1 MTRCDKAEALRQ
13 SRCTAI
19 KQRHCGKAVVLQ
31 QSGRGITEEAS
42 MTEEVYL
49 GIDTSCYTTSLFFMD
64 SEGHAAAEAR
74 RILKVKP
81 GGCGLQQSEMLY
93 QHTRNLPELME
104 AAAQGR
110 RFSVRG
116 IGVSARPRPREDS
129 YMPAFLAG
137 LGFARSLAALY
148 GIPLWQISHQENHL
162 EAALWSANGPDAD
175 RFLFLHASGG
185 TTDLLLAEKE
195 NSAYKLTEIGGS
207 LDLHAGQF
215 VDRVGVAL
223 GLGFPAGPA
232 LEQMAEQH
240 TEIIEI
246 PVSVRKTKASLS
258 GPCTWVLRKI
268 ETSKKEAADLN
279 RADSVNA
286 TEGNTATA
294 TPFADPKQKAEA
306 TEAVS
311 APNLAA
317 GVQWG
322 LAETFVRMIR
332 NGAAEHHVK
341 HAILAGGVCANRW
354 IRNHIVEKLAKRG
367 IRVWMPD
374 NRYSG
379 DNASG
384 CAAYARRQGEHHG

>member
-1 MTRCDKAEALRQ
+1 
-13 SRCTAI
+13 
-19 KQRHCGKAVVLQ
+19 
-31 QSGRGITEEAS
+31 

-64 SEGHAAAEAR
+64 REGHAAAEAR

-104 AAAQGR
+104 EAARGH
-110 RFSVRG
+110 RFTVRG

-185 TTDLLLAEKE
+185 TTDLLLAVKE
-195 NSAYKLTEIGGS
+195 SSAYKLTEIGGS

-232 LEQMAEQH
+232 LEQLAEQH
-240 TEIIEI
+240 TEIPQI
-246 PVSVRKTKASLS
+246 PVSVHKTKVSLS
-258 GPCTWVLRKI
+258 GPCTWVLRAI
-268 ETSKKEAADLN
+268 EKAKQETEISN
-279 RADSVNA
+279 QSDSVNVA
-286 TEGNTATA
+286 DGNTATG
-294 TPFADPKQKAEA
+294 FADAKQQVEDSHITAA
-306 TEAVS
+306 
-311 APNLAA
+311 NLAA

-332 NGAAEHHVK
+332 NGAAEHNVK
-341 HAILAGGVCANRW
+341 HVSLAGGVCANRW

-384 CAAYARRQGEHHG
+384 CAAYARRQGEGQC

>member
-1 MTRCDKAEALRQ
+1 
-13 SRCTAI
+13 
-19 KQRHCGKAVVLQ
+19 
-31 QSGRGITEEAS
+31 

-64 SEGHAAAEAR
+64 REGHAVAEAR

-104 AAAQGR
+104 EAAQGH
-110 RFSVRG
+110 RFTVRG

-195 NSAYKLTEIGGS
+195 NSRYKLTEIGGS

-215 VDRVGVAL
+215 VDRVGVAM

-232 LEQMAEQH
+232 LEQLAEQY
-240 TEIIEI
+240 TEIPEI
-246 PVSVRKTKASLS
+246 PVSVHKTKVSLS
-258 GPCTWVLRKI
+258 GPCTWVLRAI
-268 ETSKKEAADLN
+268 E
-279 RADSVNA
+279 
-286 TEGNTATA
+286 
-294 TPFADPKQKAEA
+294 KAGQDA
-306 TEAVS
+306 AVS
-311 APNLAA
+311 NPSAHASEEGGSSTTANIAA

-332 NGAAEHHVK
+332 NGAAEHNVK
-341 HAILAGGVCANRW
+341 DVILAGGVCANRW
-354 IRNHIVEKLAKRG
+354 IRNHMVEKLAKRG
-367 IRVWMPD
+367 IRVRMPD

>member
-1 MTRCDKAEALRQ
+1 
-13 SRCTAI
+13 
-19 KQRHCGKAVVLQ
+19 
-31 QSGRGITEEAS
+31 

-64 SEGHAAAEAR
+64 REGQVAAEAR

-104 AAAQGR
+104 EAARGHS
-110 RFSVRG
+110 FTVRG

-195 NSAYKLTEIGGS
+195 NAAYRLTEIGGS

-223 GLGFPAGPA
+223 GLDFPAGPA
-232 LEQMAEQH
+232 LEQLAEQH
-240 TEIIEI
+240 TEIPEI
-246 PVSVRKTKASLS
+246 PVSVHKTKVSLS
-258 GPCTWVLRKI
+258 GPCTWVLRAIGNAKS
-268 ETSKKEAADLN
+268 ETEENPIAA
-279 RADSVNA
+279 A
-286 TEGNTATA
+286 
-294 TPFADPKQKAEA
+294 
-306 TEAVS
+306 
-311 APNLAA
+311 NLAA

-341 HAILAGGVCANRW
+341 HVILAGGVCANRW

-384 CAAYARRQGEHHG
+384 CAAYARRQGEGQH

>member
-1 MTRCDKAEALRQ
+1 
-13 SRCTAI
+13 
-19 KQRHCGKAVVLQ
+19 
-31 QSGRGITEEAS
+31 

-64 SEGHAAAEAR
+64 REGHAAAEAR

-104 AAAQGR
+104 EAAR
-110 RFSVRG
+110 RHRFTVRG

-195 NSAYKLTEIGGS
+195 SSAYKLTEIGGS

-232 LEQMAEQH
+232 LEQLAEQH
-240 TEIIEI
+240 TEIPEI
-246 PVSVRKTKASLS
+246 PVSVHKTKVSLS
-258 GPCTWVLRKI
+258 GPCTWVLRAIGKAKQ
-268 ETSKKEAADLN
+268 ETEISNQSDSVTAADG
-279 RADSVNA
+279 S
-286 TEGNTATA
+286 TANN
-294 TPFADPKQKAEA
+294 FADAKVL
-306 TEAVS
+306 TEESHITA
-311 APNLAA
+311 ANLAA

-332 NGAAEHHVK
+332 NGAAEHNVK
-341 HAILAGGVCANRW
+341 HVILAGGVCANRW

-384 CAAYARRQGEHHG
+384 CAAYARRQGEGQR

>member
-1 MTRCDKAEALRQ
+1 MRCSEESAS
-13 SRCTAI
+13 SR
-19 KQRHCGKAVVLQ
+19 KKH
-31 QSGRGITEEAS
+31 S
-42 MTEEVYL
+42 MTEEIYL

-64 SEGHAAAEAR
+64 RVGQVAAEAR

-93 QHTRNLPELME
+93 QHTRNLPALME
-104 AAAQGR
+104 EAALGHS
-110 RFSVRG
+110 FTVRG

-195 NSAYKLTEIGGS
+195 NAAYRLTEIGGS
-207 LDLHAGQF
+207 LDLHAGKF

-232 LEQMAEQH
+232 LEQLAEQH
-240 TEIIEI
+240 TEIPEI
-246 PVSVRKTKASLS
+246 PVSVHKTKVSLS
-258 GPCTWVLRKI
+258 GPCTWVLRAIGKANQ
-268 ETSKKEAADLN
+268 ETEISN
-279 RADSVNA
+279 QPGSVNA
-286 TEGNTATA
+286 TNANQTEGSPTAA
-294 TPFADPKQKAEA
+294 A
-306 TEAVS
+306 
-311 APNLAA
+311 NLAA

-332 NGAAEHHVK
+332 NGAAEHNVK
-341 HAILAGGVCANRW
+341 HVILAGGVCANRW

-384 CAAYARRQGEHHG
+384 CAAYARRQGEGLR

>member
-1 MTRCDKAEALRQ
+1 
-13 SRCTAI
+13 
-19 KQRHCGKAVVLQ
+19 
-31 QSGRGITEEAS
+31 

-64 SEGHAAAEAR
+64 REGHAAAETR

-104 AAAQGR
+104 EAARGH
-110 RFSVRG
+110 RFIVRG

-195 NSAYKLTEIGGS
+195 NSAYRLTEIGGS

-232 LEQMAEQH
+232 LEQLAEQH
-240 TEIIEI
+240 TEIPEI
-246 PVSVRKTKASLS
+246 PVSVHKTKVSFS
-258 GPCTWVLRKI
+258 GPCTWVLRAIGKAKP
-268 ETSKKEAADLN
+268 ETEEIPIAA
-279 RADSVNA
+279 A
-286 TEGNTATA
+286 
-294 TPFADPKQKAEA
+294 
-306 TEAVS
+306 
-311 APNLAA
+311 NLAA

-332 NGAAEHHVK
+332 NGAAEHNVK
-341 HAILAGGVCANRW
+341 HVILAGGVCANRW
-354 IRNHIVEKLAKRG
+354 IRNHIVEKLAKRN

-384 CAAYARRQGEHHG
+384 CAAYARRQGEGQR

>member
-1 MTRCDKAEALRQ
+1 
-13 SRCTAI
+13 
-19 KQRHCGKAVVLQ
+19 
-31 QSGRGITEEAS
+31 

-64 SEGHAAAEAR
+64 REGHAAAETR

-104 AAAQGR
+104 EAARGHS
-110 RFSVRG
+110 FTVRG

-195 NSAYKLTEIGGS
+195 NAAYRLTEIGGS

-232 LEQMAEQH
+232 LEQLAEHH
-240 TEIIEI
+240 TEIPEI
-246 PVSVRKTKASLS
+246 PVSVHKTKVSLS
-258 GPCTWVLRKI
+258 GPCTWVLRAI
-268 ETSKKEAADLN
+268 EKAKPETEESPIAA
-279 RADSVNA
+279 A
-286 TEGNTATA
+286 
-294 TPFADPKQKAEA
+294 
-306 TEAVS
+306 
-311 APNLAA
+311 NLAA

-341 HAILAGGVCANRW
+341 HVILAGGVCANRW

-384 CAAYARRQGEHHG
+384 CAAYARRQGEGQH

>member
-1 MTRCDKAEALRQ
+1 M
-13 SRCTAI
+13 
-19 KQRHCGKAVVLQ
+19 KQRYCGKADALL
-31 QSGRGITEEAS
+31 RKKHS

-64 SEGHAAAEAR
+64 REGQVAAEAR

-104 AAAQGR
+104 EAARGHS
-110 RFSVRG
+110 FTVRG

-195 NSAYKLTEIGGS
+195 NAAYRLTEIGGS

-223 GLGFPAGPA
+223 GLDFPAGPA
-232 LEQMAEQH
+232 LEQLAEQH
-240 TEIIEI
+240 TEIPEI
-246 PVSVRKTKASLS
+246 PVSVHKTKVSLS
-258 GPCTWVLRKI
+258 GPCTWVP
-268 ETSKKEAADLN
+268 ETEENPIAA
-279 RADSVNA
+279 A
-286 TEGNTATA
+286 
-294 TPFADPKQKAEA
+294 
-306 TEAVS
+306 
-311 APNLAA
+311 NLAA

-341 HAILAGGVCANRW
+341 HVILAGGVCANRW

-384 CAAYARRQGEHHG
+384 CAAYARRQGEGQH

>member
-1 MTRCDKAEALRQ
+1 
-13 SRCTAI
+13 
-19 KQRHCGKAVVLQ
+19 
-31 QSGRGITEEAS
+31 

-64 SEGHAAAEAR
+64 REGHAAAETR

-81 GGCGLQQSEMLY
+81 GGCALQQSEMLY

-104 AAAQGR
+104 EAARGHS
-110 RFSVRG
+110 FTVRG

-195 NSAYKLTEIGGS
+195 NAAYRLTEIGGS

-232 LEQMAEQH
+232 LEQLAEQH
-240 TEIIEI
+240 TEIPEI
-246 PVSVRKTKASLS
+246 PVSVHKTKVSLS
-258 GPCTWVLRKI
+258 GPCTWVLRAI
-268 ETSKKEAADLN
+268 EKAKPETEESPIAA
-279 RADSVNA
+279 A
-286 TEGNTATA
+286 
-294 TPFADPKQKAEA
+294 
-306 TEAVS
+306 
-311 APNLAA
+311 NLAA

-341 HAILAGGVCANRW
+341 HVILAGGVCANRW

-384 CAAYARRQGEHHG
+384 CAAYARRQGEGLR

>member
-1 MTRCDKAEALRQ
+1 M
-13 SRCTAI
+13 
-19 KQRHCGKAVVLQ
+19 KQRYCGKADALL
-31 QSGRGITEEAS
+31 RKKHS

-64 SEGHAAAEAR
+64 REGQVAAEAR

-104 AAAQGR
+104 EAARGHS
-110 RFSVRG
+110 FTVRG

-148 GIPLWQISHQENHL
+148 GIPLWQLSHQENHL

-195 NSAYKLTEIGGS
+195 NAAYRLTEIGGS

-232 LEQMAEQH
+232 LEQLAEQH
-240 TEIIEI
+240 TEIPEI
-246 PVSVRKTKASLS
+246 PVSVHKTKVSLS
-258 GPCTWVLRKI
+258 GPCTWVLRAIGKAKP
-268 ETSKKEAADLN
+268 ETEESPIAA
-279 RADSVNA
+279 A
-286 TEGNTATA
+286 
-294 TPFADPKQKAEA
+294 
-306 TEAVS
+306 
-311 APNLAA
+311 NLAA

-341 HAILAGGVCANRW
+341 HVILAGGVCANRW

-384 CAAYARRQGEHHG
+384 CAAYARRQGEGQH

>member
-1 MTRCDKAEALRQ
+1 
-13 SRCTAI
+13 
-19 KQRHCGKAVVLQ
+19 
-31 QSGRGITEEAS
+31 
-42 MTEEVYL
+42 
-49 GIDTSCYTTSLFFMD
+49 
-64 SEGHAAAEAR
+64 
-74 RILKVKP
+74 
-81 GGCGLQQSEMLY
+81 
-93 QHTRNLPELME
+93 
-104 AAAQGR
+104 
-110 RFSVRG
+110 
-116 IGVSARPRPREDS
+116 
-129 YMPAFLAG
+129 MPAFLAG

-195 NSAYKLTEIGGS
+195 NAAYRLTEIGGS

-232 LEQMAEQH
+232 LEQLAEEH
-240 TEIIEI
+240 TEIPEI
-246 PVSVRKTKASLS
+246 PVSVHKTKVSLS
-258 GPCTWVLRKI
+258 GPCTWVLRAIGKAKP
-268 ETSKKEAADLN
+268 ETEKSPIAA
-279 RADSVNA
+279 A
-286 TEGNTATA
+286 
-294 TPFADPKQKAEA
+294 
-306 TEAVS
+306 
-311 APNLAA
+311 NLAA

-332 NGAAEHHVK
+332 NGAAEHNVK
-341 HAILAGGVCANRW
+341 HVILAGGVCANRW

-384 CAAYARRQGEHHG
+384 CAAYARRQEEGQH

>member
-1 MTRCDKAEALRQ
+1 M
-13 SRCTAI
+13 
-19 KQRHCGKAVVLQ
+19 KQRYCGKADALL
-31 QSGRGITEEAS
+31 RKKHS

-64 SEGHAAAEAR
+64 REGQVAAEAR

-104 AAAQGR
+104 EAARGHS
-110 RFSVRG
+110 FTVRG

-137 LGFARSLAALY
+137 LGFARSLA
-148 GIPLWQISHQENHL
+148 
-162 EAALWSANGPDAD
+162 
-175 RFLFLHASGG
+175 LFLHASGG

-195 NSAYKLTEIGGS
+195 NAAYRLTEIGGS

-232 LEQMAEQH
+232 LEQLAEQH
-240 TEIIEI
+240 TEIPEI
-246 PVSVRKTKASLS
+246 PVSVHKTKVSLS
-258 GPCTWVLRKI
+258 GPCTWVLRAIGKAKP
-268 ETSKKEAADLN
+268 ETEESPIAA
-279 RADSVNA
+279 A
-286 TEGNTATA
+286 
-294 TPFADPKQKAEA
+294 
-306 TEAVS
+306 
-311 APNLAA
+311 NLAA

-322 LAETFVRMIR
+322 LVETFVRMIR
-332 NGAAEHHVK
+332 NGAAEHNVK
-341 HAILAGGVCANRW
+341 HVILAGGVCANRW
-354 IRNHIVEKLAKRG
+354 IRNHIVEKLAKRN

>member
-1 MTRCDKAEALRQ
+1 M
-13 SRCTAI
+13 
-19 KQRHCGKAVVLQ
+19 KQRYCGKADALL
-31 QSGRGITEEAS
+31 RKKHS

-64 SEGHAAAEAR
+64 REGQVAAEAR

-104 AAAQGR
+104 EAARGHS
-110 RFSVRG
+110 FTVRG

-195 NSAYKLTEIGGS
+195 NAAYRLTEIGGS

-223 GLGFPAGPA
+223 GLDFPAGPA
-232 LEQMAEQH
+232 LEQLAEHH
-240 TEIIEI
+240 TEIPEI
-246 PVSVRKTKASLS
+246 PVSVHKTKVSLS
-258 GPCTWVLRKI
+258 GPCTWVLRAIGNAKP
-268 ETSKKEAADLN
+268 ETEENPIAA
-279 RADSVNA
+279 A
-286 TEGNTATA
+286 
-294 TPFADPKQKAEA
+294 
-306 TEAVS
+306 
-311 APNLAA
+311 NLAA

-341 HAILAGGVCANRW
+341 HVILAGGVCANRW

-384 CAAYARRQGEHHG
+384 CAAYARRQGKGQH

>member
-1 MTRCDKAEALRQ
+1 
-13 SRCTAI
+13 
-19 KQRHCGKAVVLQ
+19 
-31 QSGRGITEEAS
+31 

-64 SEGHAAAEAR
+64 REGQVAAEAR

-104 AAAQGR
+104 EAARGHS
-110 RFSVRG
+110 FTVRG

-162 EAALWSANGPDAD
+162 EAALWSANGPDA
-175 RFLFLHASGG
+175 
-185 TTDLLLAEKE
+185 
-195 NSAYKLTEIGGS
+195 

-232 LEQMAEQH
+232 LEQLAEQH
-240 TEIIEI
+240 TEIPEI
-246 PVSVRKTKASLS
+246 PVSVHKTKVSLS
-258 GPCTWVLRKI
+258 GPCTWVLRAIGKAKP
-268 ETSKKEAADLN
+268 ETEESPIAA
-279 RADSVNA
+279 A
-286 TEGNTATA
+286 
-294 TPFADPKQKAEA
+294 
-306 TEAVS
+306 
-311 APNLAA
+311 NLAA

-341 HAILAGGVCANRW
+341 HVILAGGVCANRW

-384 CAAYARRQGEHHG
+384 CAAYARRQGEGQH

>member
-1 MTRCDKAEALRQ
+1 
-13 SRCTAI
+13 
-19 KQRHCGKAVVLQ
+19 
-31 QSGRGITEEAS
+31 

-64 SEGHAAAEAR
+64 REGHAAAETR

-104 AAAQGR
+104 EA
-110 RFSVRG
+110 VRG
-116 IGVSARPRPREDS
+116 HKFAVRSIGVSARPRPREDS

-195 NSAYKLTEIGGS
+195 NAAYRLTEIGGS

-223 GLGFPAGPA
+223 GLDFPAGPA
-232 LEQMAEQH
+232 LEQLAEQH
-240 TEIIEI
+240 TEIPEI
-246 PVSVRKTKASLS
+246 PVSVHKTKVSLS
-258 GPCTWVLRKI
+258 GPCTWVLRAIGKAKP
-268 ETSKKEAADLN
+268 ETEESPIA
-279 RADSVNA
+279 
-286 TEGNTATA
+286 
-294 TPFADPKQKAEA
+294 
-306 TEAVS
+306 S
-311 APNLAA
+311 ANLAA

-341 HAILAGGVCANRW
+341 HVILAGGVCANRW

-384 CAAYARRQGEHHG
+384 CAAYARRQGEGQH

>member
-1 MTRCDKAEALRQ
+1 
-13 SRCTAI
+13 
-19 KQRHCGKAVVLQ
+19 
-31 QSGRGITEEAS
+31 

-64 SEGHAAAEAR
+64 REGHAAAETR

-93 QHTRNLPELME
+93 QHIRNLPELME
-104 AAAQGR
+104 EAARGH
-110 RFSVRG
+110 RFNVRG

-195 NSAYKLTEIGGS
+195 NSVYKLTEIGGS

-215 VDRVGVAL
+215 VDRAGVAL
-223 GLGFPAGPA
+223 GLGFPSGPA
-232 LEQMAEQH
+232 LEQLAEQH
-240 TEIIEI
+240 TEIPEI
-246 PVSVRKTKASLS
+246 PVSVHKTKVSLS
-258 GPCTWVLRKI
+258 GPCTWVLRAI
-268 ETSKKEAADLN
+268 EKAKQEKEFSHQSDSVTAADG
-279 RADSVNA
+279 S
-286 TEGNTATA
+286 TANN
-294 TPFADPKQKAEA
+294 FADAKVL
-306 TEAVS
+306 TEENHITA
-311 APNLAA
+311 ANLAA

-322 LAETFVRMIR
+322 LAETFVRMIL
-332 NGAAEHHVK
+332 NGAAEHNVK
-341 HAILAGGVCANRW
+341 HVILAGGVCANRW
-354 IRNHIVEKLAKRG
+354 IRNHVVEKLAKRG

-384 CAAYARRQGEHHG
+384 CAAYARRQGEGQY

>member
-1 MTRCDKAEALRQ
+1 
-13 SRCTAI
+13 
-19 KQRHCGKAVVLQ
+19 
-31 QSGRGITEEAS
+31 

-64 SEGHAAAEAR
+64 REGHAAAEAR

-104 AAAQGR
+104 EAAQGR
-110 RFSVRG
+110 SFTVRG

-137 LGFARSLAALY
+137 LGFARSLAALN

-195 NSAYKLTEIGGS
+195 NLAYRLTEIGGS

-232 LEQMAEQH
+232 LEQLAEQH
-240 TEIIEI
+240 TEIMEI
-246 PVSVRKTKASLS
+246 PVSVHKTKVSLS
-258 GPCTWVLRKI
+258 GPCTWVLRAI
-268 ETSKKEAADLN
+268 EKTKQQTEDSQTAA
-279 RADSVNA
+279 A
-286 TEGNTATA
+286 
-294 TPFADPKQKAEA
+294 
-306 TEAVS
+306 
-311 APNLAA
+311 NLAS

-322 LAETFVRMIR
+322 LGETFVRMIR
-332 NGAAEHHVK
+332 NGAAEHNVK
-341 HAILAGGVCANRW
+341 NVILAGGVCANRW

-384 CAAYARRQGEHHG
+384 CAAYARRQEKGQC

>member
-1 MTRCDKAEALRQ
+1 
-13 SRCTAI
+13 
-19 KQRHCGKAVVLQ
+19 
-31 QSGRGITEEAS
+31 

-64 SEGHAAAEAR
+64 REGHAAAETR

-93 QHTRNLPELME
+93 QHTRNRPELME
-104 AAAQGR
+104 EAARGHS
-110 RFSVRG
+110 FTVRG

-195 NSAYKLTEIGGS
+195 NAAYRLTEIGGS

-232 LEQMAEQH
+232 LEQLAEQH
-240 TEIIEI
+240 TEIPEI
-246 PVSVRKTKASLS
+246 PVSVHKTKVSLS
-258 GPCTWVLRKI
+258 GPCTWVLRAI
-268 ETSKKEAADLN
+268 EKAKPETEQSPIAA
-279 RADSVNA
+279 A
-286 TEGNTATA
+286 
-294 TPFADPKQKAEA
+294 
-306 TEAVS
+306 
-311 APNLAA
+311 NLAA

-341 HAILAGGVCANRW
+341 HVILAGGVCANRW

-384 CAAYARRQGEHHG
+384 CAAYARRQGEGQR